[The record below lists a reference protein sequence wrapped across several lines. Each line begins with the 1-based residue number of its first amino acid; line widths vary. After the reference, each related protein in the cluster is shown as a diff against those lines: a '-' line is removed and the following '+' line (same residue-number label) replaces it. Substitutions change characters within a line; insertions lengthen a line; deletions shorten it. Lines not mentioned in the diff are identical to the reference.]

1 MIFISHRGNLEGKG
15 GENLENHPD
24 YINKALKEGFDVEI
38 DVWFTDQLYL
48 GHDDPQYLVDKQW
61 LLDRKNR
68 LWIHTK
74 NFAAMDNLIDSDLR
88 LFYHEKE
95 NHVAIAN
102 TKLVWSHNLQE
113 ATEKSVIPLLS
124 LDDIKNWKQKPVYA
138 ICSDFVAH
146 FAEAGV

>member
-1 MIFISHRGNLEGKG
+1 MVIISHRGNIRGLNPSE
-15 GENLENHPD
+15 ENKTE
-24 YINKALKEGFDVEI
+24 YIQKAIDAGYDVEI

-48 GHDDPQYLVDKQW
+48 GHDGPQYPVDKQW
-61 LLDRKNR
+61 LLDRKDR

-113 ATEKSVIPLLS
+113 ATTRSVIPLLS
-124 LDDIKNWKQKPVYA
+124 LDDIINWKQKPVYA
-138 ICSDFVAH
+138 VCSDFVAH
-146 FAEAGV
+146 FGVAGV